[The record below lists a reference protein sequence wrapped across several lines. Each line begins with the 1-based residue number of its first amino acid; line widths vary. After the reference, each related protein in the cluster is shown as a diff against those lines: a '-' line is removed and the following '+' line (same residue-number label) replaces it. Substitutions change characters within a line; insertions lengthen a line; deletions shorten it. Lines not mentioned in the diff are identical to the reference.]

1 MIPLKDTKFS
11 RFFSAMFILLY
22 FNRTQFYFTE
32 ATDFPTSQPSR
43 QPSSRP
49 TVRLPTTLTTG
60 LVAFYPFDGN
70 ADDNSGN
77 GNHGSLLGTPQRA
90 SDRFGISGNAYS
102 FGGLSSPAC
111 IKIDN
116 GRPFQFTQANFTIS
130 MWVKPSASQG
140 GPSTTLIEK
149 SHNTPA
155 NAEWSLEM
163 FTTVNVYSFYAY
175 DSSWHNTEGVTLT
188 ADTWNHIVA
197 MKRGKKLYT
206 YYNGLNTPVV
216 ATLTSFTLTGNGN
229 APVYIGCHQGD
240 GLYFNGAIDDVFVFN
255 RSLTTTEIKQLYN
268 FDTPT
273 SQPSRQPTSQPTLR
287 ISSSLKNGLV
297 AYYPFDGNANDNSGN
312 GNHGIPHGNVKLA
325 KDRFGV
331 SGNSYFFDG
340 TNSFIEVPNGGPF
353 QFPQNNF
360 TISLWVKP
368 KAVQPVYSA
377 IIDKS
382 HDSCQCSW
390 SIECSQV
397 GDVNKYTLIA
407 RDILNQWVNIGN
419 HIQFAANVWNH
430 LAVVKLGKTYYTYYN
445 NVLTTTAQGASATI
459 LASGNLPLF
468 IGANGGINRFFNGSL
483 DEIFI
488 FNRSL
493 TKTEI
498 SQLYGFDAPTSQPSA
513 QPTTP
518 ILHSTLNE
526 GLLAY
531 YPFNG
536 DADDYS
542 GNANHGD
549 TQNVQSEPDRFGN
562 PDKCLSFTSTSSSCV
577 TISNGRPFQFIASNF
592 SISLWV
598 KPSLSQSGSSTPLIE
613 KSHDT
618 PGYSEWSVEMTNT
631 ANEFAFVVYDSA
643 IPSWVYTPGLQMI
656 ANSWNHFV
664 VVRNGKRLSA
674 FLNGGPPSTV
684 TLQASK
690 LVANGNQPV
699 RIGCFPGNNKYF
711 SGSIDD
717 ILIFN
722 RTLTVDEIRHLHEF
736 DAPTSQP
743 SSQPTSLMVP
753 STLKDGLVA
762 YYPFDGNTF
771 DKSGN
776 RNDGTVRGGNGLV
789 EDRFGKANSAW
800 SFNGIN
806 RCIEVANGGSFNF
819 NNNMTVSLWVKAAS
833 QTGWIR
839 LLDKGYLYTAVPSGG
854 WTLIQNLDINKY
866 GFTYV
871 NTLQVVFGTNSFQF
885 PSGEWT
891 HVVASKQDRTVSI
904 YVNGALRFAQTF
916 ANAKINSTG
925 NMPLMIGCQNYGN
938 TIPATNLQMWFSG
951 QMDEI
956 FIYNRLLTAAE
967 VMKLYQFDA
976 PTSQPSSQPS
986 QQPTSQPSRQASS
999 QPSRQPTSVPS
1010 SQPSRQP
1017 TSQPSLQIMPYSL
1030 RDGLVAYYP
1039 FNGNAKD
1046 DSGNRNH
1053 GIIQGNV
1060 QTAADRFGNPS
1071 RAYSFTAPSCIR
1083 IDTGSPFQFTSSN
1096 FSVSLWVKPA
1106 TNPGVAG
1113 ASLLSKSH
1121 GAPANREWAIG
1132 MGEVV
1137 NQYEFIFCDSITGNF
1152 VRPTAT
1158 AFSTT
1163 NWNHFVA
1170 VKSGKR
1176 IITYWNGGEVINTKD
1191 LSTPLLVPNGNL
1203 PLYLGCFEG
1212 SDRYYTGLMDDIF
1225 IFNRSLTLSEIQQL
1239 YNYDSPTS
1247 QPSQQPSSQP
1257 SQQPTQQPSRLFSY
1271 SGGNGLIA
1279 YYSFNGNAN
1288 DQTGNGNNGV
1298 VHSATLTND
1307 RFGLPNSAYYFDGTS
1322 SYIQFPGEQFNFN
1335 RDLTIAFWIKPAAS
1349 QISWVNLFQ
1358 KLVNFDVGGWVLEQ
1372 GNTATNAFRF
1382 TYVFG
1387 VANPNRQTAT
1397 SSTVQA
1403 VANVWNHLVYTKYAN
1418 TFTVYLNGTQV
1429 GQDVGMAVPV
1439 VSNSNAPMYIG
1450 SDGHLHATMDDVL
1463 FYNRSLTGLEIRS
1476 LFKEQQL
1483 PLTSKPSSQPT
1494 QQPSSQPTVRISSS
1508 LKDGLAGYYPFE
1520 GNANDKSGNSNN
1532 GQIIGAL
1539 PVADRFGNPNSA
1551 YRFTGS
1557 NSYIQINN
1565 GQSFDFADSF
1575 SIAFWLNPGSS
1586 QLQSATIA
1594 SKSCNTF
1601 TGNGRSW
1608 AVQQLAT
1615 FLNAYRL
1622 MYKAVSNAACDS
1634 GGWCGSA
1641 SPSIVANKWTFWTV
1655 TKDINTM
1662 MVYVNG
1668 ILTDTTGNH
1677 PVVKRNDNLPL
1688 YFGCD
1693 ISSGTPVKCFNGTLD
1708 DIFIYNRT
1716 LTVDEIRKL
1725 YQFDIPTSQP
1735 STHPTNQPTSQPT
1748 AQPSTQPTSQPTSQ
1762 PTRQPIA
1769 LPSNQPS
1776 SRPSSQPTTQ
1786 PSRQPTRQPVSP
1798 PSAQP
1803 TTQPTVRISSSSL
1816 RNGLVAYYPFDGDA
1830 NDNGGRGNHGAVKG
1844 GVLFTEDRFGNPGG
1858 AVSFNGG
1865 NSYIEIPGKDFN
1877 FVNNMSISF
1886 WVNVGVDHGQ
1896 SYATYF
1902 DKSAGNQFDNGWQIQ
1917 QNEDADSEFKFTRT
1931 VPLTP
1936 NTFQFVVAFLNDIW
1950 NHVVVTKTNDVMTS
1964 YLNGVQSGTIVS
1976 SSPIT
1981 KGNGLLPLIIGARNV
1996 GRTLVASD
2004 LGYFLR
2010 GSLDDMF
2017 FYNRSLSSTEVKML
2031 YQFDSPTS
2039 QPSSLP
2045 SQQPSS
2051 QPTVRISSTLKNAL
2065 VAYYPFDGNTN
2076 DKSGNSNNGVIKGS
2090 VGGVSLVKDRFGNP
2104 RSASSFTGG
2113 YIETPG
2119 KQFRFT
2125 NSFTLSMWIYR
2136 SISLDLVGI
2145 LDMTGGLVSNGGW
2158 ALWLDN
2164 NRPFAMRVADP
2175 SNGPQ
2180 SPHLLLPSNCWVHYA
2195 VTLHQGTYTVYLNQ
2209 TLVQTDT
2216 SSLINIFYGT
2226 TIQPLAIGVRVNVG
2240 YFRGMLDDIFIFNR
2254 SLSAAEIGQLYD
2266 FEAPTSQ
2273 PSSQPSREPVAI
2285 PTSQPSS
2292 TPSLSPT
2299 VSVFTHGL
2307 IAKYS
2312 FNGNLGDSTPSTH
2325 TRSTQGATSY
2335 GTDRFGLSNKAYLF
2349 DASTEAGYI
2358 TIGGT
2363 DFGFTNNMGLS
2374 FWIKPASSS
2383 VHGYALDT
2391 DVVLFDRSSWRFSGT
2406 GPPKYIFSF
2415 GYDDSSGIGLRTSNY
2430 SFPTAQWSHVVI
2442 SKKAS
2447 VVRFYVNGALLS
2459 VNSYWYDYE

>member
-1 MIPLKDTKFS
+1 
-11 RFFSAMFILLY
+11 
-22 FNRTQFYFTE
+22 
-32 ATDFPTSQPSR
+32 
-43 QPSSRP
+43 
-49 TVRLPTTLTTG
+49 VRLPSSLKDG
-60 LVAFYPFDGN
+60 LVAYYPFDGN

-77 GNHGSLLGTPQRA
+77 GNHGTPQGNAQLTTDRFGVPFGAYLFASPSCIKIINGIPFQFTQSNFTISLWVNPAVDPGSSWPPLIAKSHVLPVAAEWSLEMATEVNKITLAVYDSGISDWRGTPVIQLTANTWSHVLVMRTGKRLSLWVNNNAGGPPSSGLMTSSKLVPNGNLPVSIGCVEATPSNRYFNGLIDDVFIFNRSLSTEERKQLYNFDTPTSQPSRQPSSQPSRQPTSRPTVRILPASLKDGLVAFFPFDGNADDNSGNENHGSLLGTPQRA
-90 SDRFGISGNAYS
+90 SDRFGNSGNAYS

-163 FTTVNVYSFYAY
+163 FATVNVYSFYAY

-255 RSLTTTEIKQLYN
+255 RSLSTTEIKQLYS

-273 SQPSRQPTSQPTLR
+273 SQPSRQPTSQPTVR
-287 ISSSLKNGLV
+287 ILPASLKDGLV
-297 AYYPFDGNANDNSGN
+297 AFYPFDGNADDNSGN
-312 GNHGIPHGNVKLA
+312 GNHGILQGTQFPVPA
-325 KDRFGV
+325 TDRFGNP
-331 SGNSYFFDG
+331 SSAY
-340 TNSFIEVPNGGPF
+340 SFSSATSSCVKIPNGSPF
-353 QFPQNNF
+353 QFIQANF
-360 TISLWVKP
+360 TISLWANPGSTQGPGSTLIEKSHDLPNPCEWAVEMSGVTNKYTFTIWDVSNWNPTQSIQFNVNSWNHFLLMKTGKKTFAYLNGVLLGTATLSTSRLSSNGNLPVYIGCFLGGDRYFNGLIDDVFVFNRSLSSEERKQLYNFDSPTSQPSRQPTSQPTVRTFPLSLKGGLVAFYPFDGNADDNSGNGNHGILQGNVRLTKDRFGVATKAYSFDGTTSFIQINNGNPFQFPNNNFTVSFWVKP
-368 KAVQPVYSA
+368 SA
-377 IIDKS
+377 FQLHDATIFDKS
-382 HDSCQCSW
+382 HDICSCEW
-390 SIECSQV
+390 SVEQLENV
-397 GDVNKYTLIA
+397 KNKYYLIA
-407 RDILNQWVNIGN
+407 RDFTLNQWTNSAEAV
-419 HIQFAANVWNH
+419 QFITNDWNH
-430 LAVVKLGKTYYTYYN
+430 FVLVKQGKSYYSYLN
-445 NVLTTTAQGASATI
+445 
-459 LASGNLPLF
+459 GNLVVTSQATSTRIISNGNQPLY
-468 IGANGGINRFFNGSL
+468 IGANGGINRFFNGSI
-483 DEIFI
+483 DDIFV
-488 FNRSL
+488 FNRSI

-498 SQLYGFDAPTSQPSA
+498 SQLYGVSSPTSQPSA

-518 ILHSTLNE
+518 ILHSSVNE

-549 TQNVQSEPDRFGN
+549 TQNVQSGPDRFGN
-562 PDKCLSFTSTSSSCV
+562 PDKSLSFTSTSSSCV
-577 TISNGRPFQFIASNF
+577 TISNGRPFQFVASNF

-598 KPSLSQSGSSTPLIE
+598 KPSSSQSGGSTPLIE
-613 KSHDT
+613 KSHET

-631 ANEFAFVVYDSA
+631 ANEFAFVVYDSV
-643 IPSWVYTPGLQMI
+643 IPGWVYTPGLQMI

-684 TLQASK
+684 TLQTSK

-699 RIGCFPGNNKYF
+699 HIGCFPGSNKYF

-819 NNNMTVSLWVKAAS
+819 NNNMSVSLWVKAAS

-916 ANAKINSTG
+916 ANAMINSTG

-938 TIPATNLQMWFSG
+938 TNPATNLQMWFSG

-956 FIYNRLLTAAE
+956 FIYNRPLTAAE

-976 PTSQPSSQPS
+976 PTSQPS
-986 QQPTSQPSRQASS
+986 R
-999 QPSRQPTSVPS
+999 
-1010 SQPSRQP
+1010 
-1017 TSQPSLQIMPYSL
+1017 
-1030 RDGLVAYYP
+1030 
-1039 FNGNAKD
+1039 
-1046 DSGNRNH
+1046 
-1053 GIIQGNV
+1053 
-1060 QTAADRFGNPS
+1060 
-1071 RAYSFTAPSCIR
+1071 
-1083 IDTGSPFQFTSSN
+1083 
-1096 FSVSLWVKPA
+1096 
-1106 TNPGVAG
+1106 
-1113 ASLLSKSH
+1113 
-1121 GAPANREWAIG
+1121 
-1132 MGEVV
+1132 
-1137 NQYEFIFCDSITGNF
+1137 
-1152 VRPTAT
+1152 
-1158 AFSTT
+1158 
-1163 NWNHFVA
+1163 
-1170 VKSGKR
+1170 
-1176 IITYWNGGEVINTKD
+1176 
-1191 LSTPLLVPNGNL
+1191 
-1203 PLYLGCFEG
+1203 
-1212 SDRYYTGLMDDIF
+1212 
-1225 IFNRSLTLSEIQQL
+1225 
-1239 YNYDSPTS
+1239 
-1247 QPSQQPSSQP
+1247 QPSSQP

-1349 QISWVNLFQ
+1349 QIAWVNLFQ

-1387 VANPNRQTAT
+1387 LANPNRQTAT
-1397 SSTVQA
+1397 SPTVQA

-1418 TFTVYLNGTQV
+1418 AFTVYLNGTQV

-1668 ILTDTTGNH
+1668 ILTDTTGNR

-1748 AQPSTQPTSQPTSQ
+1748 AQPSTQPTTQPTSQ

-1776 SRPSSQPTTQ
+1776 SRPSSQPTIQ

-1886 WVNVGVDHGQ
+1886 WMNVGVDQ
-1896 SYATYF
+1896 
-1902 DKSAGNQFDNGWQIQ
+1902 
-1917 QNEDADSEFKFTRT
+1917 R
-1931 VPLTP
+1931 
-1936 NTFQFVVAFLNDIW
+1936 
-1950 NHVVVTKTNDVMTS
+1950 
-1964 YLNGVQSGTIVS
+1964 
-1976 SSPIT
+1976 
-1981 KGNGLLPLIIGARNV
+1981 
-1996 GRTLVASD
+1996 
-2004 LGYFLR
+2004 
-2010 GSLDDMF
+2010 
-2017 FYNRSLSSTEVKML
+2017 
-2031 YQFDSPTS
+2031 
-2039 QPSSLP
+2039 
-2045 SQQPSS
+2045 
-2051 QPTVRISSTLKNAL
+2051 
-2065 VAYYPFDGNTN
+2065 
-2076 DKSGNSNNGVIKGS
+2076 
-2090 VGGVSLVKDRFGNP
+2090 
-2104 RSASSFTGG
+2104 
-2113 YIETPG
+2113 
-2119 KQFRFT
+2119 
-2125 NSFTLSMWIYR
+2125 
-2136 SISLDLVGI
+2136 
-2145 LDMTGGLVSNGGW
+2145 
-2158 ALWLDN
+2158 
-2164 NRPFAMRVADP
+2164 
-2175 SNGPQ
+2175 
-2180 SPHLLLPSNCWVHYA
+2180 
-2195 VTLHQGTYTVYLNQ
+2195 
-2209 TLVQTDT
+2209 
-2216 SSLINIFYGT
+2216 
-2226 TIQPLAIGVRVNVG
+2226 
-2240 YFRGMLDDIFIFNR
+2240 
-2254 SLSAAEIGQLYD
+2254 
-2266 FEAPTSQ
+2266 
-2273 PSSQPSREPVAI
+2273 
-2285 PTSQPSS
+2285 
-2292 TPSLSPT
+2292 
-2299 VSVFTHGL
+2299 
-2307 IAKYS
+2307 
-2312 FNGNLGDSTPSTH
+2312 
-2325 TRSTQGATSY
+2325 
-2335 GTDRFGLSNKAYLF
+2335 
-2349 DASTEAGYI
+2349 
-2358 TIGGT
+2358 
-2363 DFGFTNNMGLS
+2363 
-2374 FWIKPASSS
+2374 
-2383 VHGYALDT
+2383 
-2391 DVVLFDRSSWRFSGT
+2391 
-2406 GPPKYIFSF
+2406 
-2415 GYDDSSGIGLRTSNY
+2415 
-2430 SFPTAQWSHVVI
+2430 
-2442 SKKAS
+2442 S
-2447 VVRFYVNGALLS
+2447 VVCHLFR
-2459 VNSYWYDYE
+2459 